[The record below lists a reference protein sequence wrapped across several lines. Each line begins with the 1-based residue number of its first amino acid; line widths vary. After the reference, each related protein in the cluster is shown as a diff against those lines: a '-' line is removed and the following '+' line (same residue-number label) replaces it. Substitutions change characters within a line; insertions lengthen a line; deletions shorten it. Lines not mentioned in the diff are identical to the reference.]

1 LTESNHN
8 LTFKQLETVRE
19 VGQYGTMVKAAEA
32 LCVTPAALTTRVKL
46 LEEDLGLQLFERFE
60 GRLRLTEAAKEVVSA
75 AAHIDNV
82 MSDLFDALRG
92 KNGMLAGR
100 VRVSLVSTVKYFAHR
115 LFAAF
120 MKKHQK
126 VDLRISIGSRSD
138 VVSSLR
144 DYETDIALMGQP
156 PEDFG
161 VSSEP
166 IGPHPY
172 VIIASPDH
180 PLVGKAQIFKEELL
194 NQDFVVRE
202 EGSGTRSMFE
212 YFFCGLAVRSDKVRI
227 QIASNETVK
236 QAVMAGLGLSLISA
250 HTVEAEVASGR
261 LVILH
266 MDGLPIMREWYA
278 VHRSDRVLQ
287 PAGRAVW
294 EFMVTMGHD
303 FLPKAEIGL
312 NV

>member
-1 LTESNHN
+1 
-8 LTFKQLETVRE
+8 
-19 VGQYGTMVKAAEA
+19 MVKAAQA
-32 LCVTPAALTTRVKL
+32 LCVTPAALTVRVRL
-46 LEEDLGLQLFERFE
+46 LEEDLGLQLFERFQ
-60 GRLRLTEAAKEVVSA
+60 GRWRLTEAGKEVVA
-75 AAHIDNV
+75 AAARIDNV
-82 MSDLFDALRG
+82 MSDLLDTLRG
-92 KNGMLAGR
+92 TNELLTGR
-100 VRVSLVSTVKYFAHR
+100 VRMSLVSTAKYFAPR

-120 MKKHQK
+120 IKKHQK
-126 VDLRISIGSRSD
+126 IDLRISIGSHRD
-138 VVSSLR
+138 VVSWLR
-144 DYETDIALMGQP
+144 DYETDIALMGRP
-156 PEDFG
+156 PQDFG

-194 NQDFVVRE
+194 NQDFVVRD

-212 YFFCGLAVRSDKVRI
+212 YLFSGLAVRSHKVRV
-227 QIASNETVK
+227 QIASNEIVK

-250 HTVEAEVASGR
+250 HTIEAEVTSGR

-266 MDGLPIMREWYA
+266 VDGLPIVRAWYA

-303 FLPKAEIGL
+303 FLPKVEIGL
-312 NV
+312 SV